1 MPKSKL
7 RGGAKAHR
15 KRVQERNNRLR
26 GMQRRFREEY
36 EAEMMKQLEALKAKV
51 SGDTENETTEQEVS
65 TEQPLNIKL

>member
-36 EAEMMKQLEALKAKV
+36 EAEMMKQLEALKAQM
-51 SGDTENETTEQEVS
+51 SGDTETETTEQEVS

>member
-26 GMQRRFREEY
+26 GMQRRVQEEY
-36 EAEMMKQLEALKAKV
+36 QEAMMKQIEAIKAQM
-51 SGDTENETTEQEVS
+51 SGETENNEEVTS
-65 TEQPLNIKL
+65 DEQPLNIKL

>member
-51 SGDTENETTEQEVS
+51 SGDTETETTEQEVS